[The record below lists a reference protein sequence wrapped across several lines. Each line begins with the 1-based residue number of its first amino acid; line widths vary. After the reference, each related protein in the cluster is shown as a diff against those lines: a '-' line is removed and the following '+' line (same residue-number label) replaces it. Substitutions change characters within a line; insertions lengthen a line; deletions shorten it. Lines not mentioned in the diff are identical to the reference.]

1 MNLKKLLMSVITIV
15 MLVMIVL
22 QSKVYAFRQSSN
34 PAVSMGYITFMRES
48 NPHEAYCIGDKTQ
61 PIWNIVKYKTDG
73 SIDYSNPYNLY
84 CLKAGIGMYPSNNRR
99 ADYNIYFSDMRK
111 DRDSIKAENTIL
123 SGLVNGTTTDGTNV
137 YNAVL
142 AVLDMLYLPNNY
154 LSKIDKEND
163 KKELIYTILREAFKD
178 DSYGY
183 NSKIENMEKAFKLK
197 NGVYSGDIA
206 SGKFLETYSSITEFD
221 LTDYALTDNDIKAVQ
236 QAVLWYFTNNE
247 EKAYDRTNDGYSWI
261 GYNRDDEDEDEND
274 IFNIDY
280 DSLWDYNEKS
290 ENPQNSVGAARSY
303 QADML
308 YKYMIRKAK
317 ENANQYDGISSIEE
331 SPITVETTTL
341 DKEESGNNYIIG
353 PIKMSQNNEK
363 NYTIG
368 FVVKNNGTTI
378 SASEY
383 DLLDK
388 EENPVTIGTTVEDLV
403 GENFYIS
410 IPKEKVQSLTIDIT
424 VNYRKTSKM
433 GLWVVNGKDNEQPI
447 VEVEQTKKSDETQL
461 PLTITPEEKPEEK
474 PFDLALRKYITKV
487 ERGNEIISI
496 PNGDRVPNIDES
508 SLQNGT
514 TATYRHRKDP
524 VVIKT
529 GDIITYKITI
539 YNEGQKAGRA
549 TQVIDQLPTG
559 LKYVSIADNG
569 NFEVESYNETTNN
582 QLVLKRKTG
591 NITNLPAYTKGN
603 LVGNGVGSETI
614 EIKCRVTEKPDTQN
628 EKILTNVAWISE
640 AIDEE
645 GNEIENE
652 RDDID
657 SLPRIYPDVDKDNMS
672 DYRGNGNKPDLA
684 DSNYYYKGQEDDD
697 DFEKLKLLPE
707 VFDLKLV
714 KYISA
719 VNGDTSKGKN
729 EPKIDTT
736 ELASGEETTANYDLD
751 KTAVNV
757 KVGDYVTYTFR
768 MYNEGDIDGYVTKLT
783 DNIPLGLQFVQLA
796 RTRRWKNDYNL

>member
-1 MNLKKLLMSVITIV
+1 MNLKKLLISVITIV
-15 MLVMIVL
+15 MLGMIAL
-22 QSKVYAFRQSSN
+22 QSNVYAKVQGLEVKIGATEYMDYN
-34 PAVSMGYITFMRES
+34 APD
-48 NPHEAYCIGDKTQ
+48 EAYSIDDRKQ
-61 PIWNIVKYKTDG
+61 IIYNIVKYPETTALNYDDN
-73 SIDYSNPYNLY
+73 SNLY
-84 CLKAGIGMYPSNNRR
+84 CLRAGAGMHSNDKNTQRY
-99 ADYNIYFSDMRK
+99 AIY
-111 DRDSIKAENTIL
+111 
-123 SGLVNGTTTDGTNV
+123 NV
-137 YNAVL
+137 YYDMKTERDKITTENPNNDILEELVDGNVDNISKYNSIL
-142 AVLDMLYLPNNY
+142 AILDMLYLPDEATE
-154 LSKIDKEND
+154 LDR
-163 KKELIYTILREAFKD
+163 KELIYTILKE
-178 DSYGY
+178 
-183 NSKIENMEKAFKLK
+183 
-197 NGVYSGDIA
+197 IA
-206 SGKFLETYSSITEFD
+206 SDEEEMKIFSPYVGGMTRAFEIPENTNAEDFLNAILQNKVALKD
-221 LTDYALTDNDIKAVQ
+221 LTLTNFALTNNDIKAIQ
-236 QAVLWYFTNNE
+236 QSVLWYFTNNDNNVYN
-247 EKAYDRTNDGYSWI
+247 KLTSGISWI
-261 GYNRDDEDEDEND
+261 YYKNEGASSYLPLTNYKPNNLSEQND
-274 IFNIDY
+274 A
-280 DSLWDYNEKS
+280 
-290 ENPQNSVGAARSY
+290 GTARAA
-303 QADML
+303 QAHAL
-308 YKYMIRKAK
+308 YRYMIKKAK
-317 ENANQYDGISSIEE
+317 ENANHYDEINSIKNV
-331 SPITVETTTL
+331 PIEIETETL
-341 DKEESGNNYIIG
+341 SYIESGENYNIG
-353 PIKMSQNNEK
+353 PIKMKQINSNK
-363 NYTIG
+363 YTID
-368 FVVKNNGTTI
+368 FVVKNNGQEITDYT
-378 SASEY
+378 
-383 DLLDK
+383 LLELD
-388 EENPVTIGTTVEDLV
+388 ENQRPVTSEKTVKDLV
-403 GENFYIS
+403 GEDFYIS
-410 IPKEKVQSLTIDIT
+410 VPKKNVESLTIDIT
-424 VNYRKTSKM
+424 VNYSYNDMK
-433 GLWVVNGKDNEQPI
+433 LWISTTNSNEQPI
-447 VEVEQTKKSDETQL
+447 AEVTPKKDTYSKQL
-461 PLTITPEEKPEEK
+461 SLKVTPEPEEK

-487 ERGNEIISI
+487 ERGNEVISI
-496 PNGDRVPNIDES
+496 PNGNRVPNIDES
-508 SLQNGT
+508 SLQTGT

-736 ELASGEETTANYDLD
+736 KLASGEETTANYDLD

-768 MYNEGDIDGYVTKLT
+768 VYNEGDIDGYVTKLT